1 MTDKTQAQ
9 DEQMVEVAEVDTKNA
24 RVHELFELAEE
35 IRGVR
40 PSATTRAMFKLYLIL
55 SVGYFCII
63 LQGYD
68 SSLMGAINA
77 MPQYLNYYGLC
88 VFN

>member
-1 MTDKTQAQ
+1 MSVEQKRLDADEAPVDHPDKIGDQLLTIA
-9 DEQMVEVAEVDTKNA
+9 DNA
-24 RVHELFELAEE
+24 IDSHPSGTSMYM
-35 IRGVR
+35 IR
-40 PSATTRAMFKLYLIL
+40 LYAIL

-77 MPQYLNYYGLC
+77 VPEYLAYFGMY
-88 VFN
+88 VSPHHK

>member
-1 MTDKTQAQ
+1 MSVEQKQLGADEVPVDRIEDGQPDKLGDQLMTIAD
-9 DEQMVEVAEVDTKNA
+9 DVIDS
-24 RVHELFELAEE
+24 H
-35 IRGVR
+35 
-40 PSATTRAMFKLYLIL
+40 PSGTSMYMMRLYAIL

-77 MPQYLNYYGLC
+77 VPEYLAYFGM
-88 VFN
+88 